1 MRGIETAA
9 ISGGG
14 VTGFDL
20 MQRAGRAVVAA
31 AFEVWPALAT
41 TPGRAVVLCGPGN
54 NGGDGYVAA
63 AALADWGWEVAV
75 FGLGEPGALPPD
87 AAAVAAPWRGRV
99 RPLAEAAAAGPADL
113 VIDAVFG
120 TGLARPLD
128 GALRDL
134 PGIAAAPGG
143 AIVAVDLP
151 SGLCSDS
158 GRVLGAAVTADL
170 TVTFHRA
177 KAGHYLAEGPE
188 HCGAL
193 AVADIGLRGAPE
205 GAARLVEAPL
215 GPLAKARGGH
225 KFGHGHALV
234 LAGGPGRGGA
244 ARLAARAALRV
255 GAGLVTLVVPPTAL
269 AENAPRLD
277 AVMLAAVPDGYALRG
292 MLRDERITALA
303 LGPGLGLQR
312 ARDLVPPV
320 LAAGRAAVLDAD
332 ALTAFEGEAE
342 ILFGQLHEA
351 CVLTPHLGEF
361 ARLFPDLA
369 ERLRDEPATG
379 PAFSRLDAVREAA
392 ARAGCTVLLKGPD
405 TVIAAP
411 EGPALI
417 HAAAYARAA
426 PWLATAGAGD
436 VLAGLVAGLLARG
449 FPAREAAATAAF
461 LHAEA
466 ARAFGPG
473 LIAEDLPEAL
483 PGVLRSLAEG

>member
-1 MRGIETAA
+1 MRGIEAAA
-9 ISGGG
+9 ISAGA
-14 VTGFDL
+14 VTGAGL

-31 AFEVWPALAT
+31 AFEVWPALAAA
-41 TPGRAVVLCGPGN
+41 PGRAVVLCGPGN

-63 AALADWGWEVAV
+63 TALADWGWEVAV
-75 FGLGEPGALPPD
+75 FALGEADSLPPD
-87 AAAVAAPWRGRV
+87 AAAAAAPWRDRA
-99 RPLAEAAAAGPADL
+99 RPLAEAAGAGPADL

-128 GALRDL
+128 GALGDL
-134 PGIAAAPGG
+134 PRIAAAPGG
-143 AIVAVDLP
+143 AVVAVDLP

-193 AVADIGLRGAPE
+193 AVADIGLRGAP
-205 GAARLVEAPL
+205 GDAARLVEAPYW
-215 GPLAKARGGH
+215 PLAKARGAH
-225 KFGHGHALV
+225 KYGHGHALV

-244 ARLAARAALRV
+244 GRLAARAALRV
-255 GAGLVTLVVPPTAL
+255 GAGLVTLVVPPPAL
-269 AENAPRLD
+269 AENAARLD
-277 AVMLAAVPDGYALRG
+277 AVMLAAVPDSYTLRG
-292 MLRDERITALA
+292 MLRDERISAVA

-312 ARDLVPPV
+312 AREMVPAV
-320 LAAGRAAVLDAD
+320 LASGRPAVLDAD
-332 ALTAFEGEAE
+332 ALTAFEGEGAL
-342 ILFGQLHEA
+342 LFGQLHA
-351 CVLTPHLGEF
+351 GCVLTPHFGEF
-361 ARLFPDLA
+361 ARLFPDIA
-369 ERLRDEPATG
+369 EKLGGEPATG

-392 ARAGCTVLLKGPD
+392 GRAGCTVLLKGPD

-411 EGPALI
+411 EGPALVQ
-417 HAAAYARAA
+417 AAAYGRAA

-449 FPAREAAATAAF
+449 APARDAAATAAF
-461 LHAEA
+461 LHVEA

-483 PGVLRSLAEG
+483 PGVLRGLAGG